1 MVFQISLYLLKD
13 LDMKKYSRREMAQQ
27 VAFLSVAAMAF
38 PALLSFKE
46 KTMIERKIPSSGVLL
61 PIVGL
66 GTWQT
71 FDVGRNENARAPL
84 KEVLLT
90 MKKHGGKLIDSSPM
104 YGSSEGVVGD
114 LTSELGL
121 QDRFFYATKVWTSG
135 EQAGIGQMENSMLR
149 MKRTAMDLM
158 QIHNLVD
165 WKTHLKTLRAWKEKG
180 KINYWG
186 ITHYTNSSHSEL
198 ERIIKAQKPDF
209 VQFNYSINQRN
220 AEKRLLSA
228 AADHGTAV
236 IINRPY
242 DGGSLFRKTRGK
254 SLPDWCKEAD
264 INSWGQFFLKYIL
277 ANTAVNCVIP
287 GTSKPHHAA
296 DNMGAGFGKLPDKAL
311 RQKML
316 KFLEEI

>member
-1 MVFQISLYLLKD
+1 
-13 LDMKKYSRREMAQQ
+13 MKKYSRREMARRT
-27 VAFLSVAAMAF
+27 ALLSATAMVF
-38 PALLSFKE
+38 PTLLSFKE
-46 KTMIERKIPSSGVLL
+46 KTMIERKIPASGAFL

-71 FDVGRNENARAPL
+71 FDVGGSARTRAPL
-84 KEVLLT
+84 KEVLLA
-90 MKKHGGKLIDSSPM
+90 MKKLGGKLIDSSPM

-114 LTSELGL
+114 LSSELGL
-121 QDRFFYATKVWTSG
+121 QNDFFYATKVWTSG
-135 EQAGIGQMENSMLR
+135 AQSGIRQMENSLLK
-149 MKRTAMDLM
+149 MKRAEMDLM

-165 WKTHLKTLRAWKEKG
+165 WKTHLKTLRSWQEAG
-180 KINYWG
+180 KIKYWG
-186 ITHYTNSSHSEL
+186 ITHYTNSSHTEL
-198 ERIIKAQKPDF
+198 ERLIKTQKPDF

-254 SLPDWCKEAD
+254 TLPLWCQEAD

-277 ANTAVNCVIP
+277 SHTAVNCVIP
-287 GTSKPHHAA
+287 GTSKPHHLV
-296 DNMGAGFGKLPDKAL
+296 DNMGAGFGKLPDTAMKK
-311 RQKML
+311 RML
-316 KFLEEI
+316 GFMERL